1 MRFAAATLVLLAA
14 LAAQPAPAATLPR
27 AWPGSV
33 VGYRDL
39 TGRHGYHRAVS
50 LAVAA
55 WNRLKLGIRF
65 VPARGRSVSVT
76 IVYAAG
82 RCLSGRAGS
91 APLGFRPA
99 GARVVV
105 RSCPDVVRPLLV
117 AHELGR
123 VLGLGNDDS
132 ACSLMNS
139 KGVSDGVRYA
149 VPARCPRRARPGWL
163 PRLVDP
169 RAVRR
174 ARAVYTAPGPPVAVS
189 LSVENGLRIDWSQQR
204 RVPRTVV
211 LRALGRCP
219 TAHDVALGAAA
230 LVYDKPGFAGP
241 HFAVDT
247 SSLRSHGS
255 YCYRVFNISR
265 YGRATPSPHTVT
277 YVADI
282 PPTAAFSVATAAPS
296 AGSPVAF
303 ADGSTDPDGSIVRW
317 RWDFGDPGSGA
328 GDVLDTTDAAAGR
341 APTHVFAA
349 AGSYTVTL
357 TVTDDGGRSASVT
370 ASLTIAAGGGSP

>member
-14 LAAQPAPAATLPR
+14 LAAQPASAATLPR

-33 VGYRDL
+33 VGFRDL
-39 TGRHGYHRAVS
+39 TGQHGYHRAVA

-65 VPARGRSVSVT
+65 VPARGRAASVT

-123 VLGLGNDDS
+123 VLGLENDDRG
-132 ACSLMNS
+132 CSLMNS
-139 KGVSDGVRYA
+139 KGVSDGASYA
-149 VPARCPRRARPGWL
+149 VPARCPRRARPAWL

-174 ARAVYTAPGPPVAVS
+174 ARTVYAAPGPPAAVS
-189 LSVENGLRIDWSQQR
+189 LSVQNGLRIGWSQQR

-211 LRALGRCP
+211 ARALGRCP
-219 TAHDVALGAAA
+219 TAHDVALRTAT
-230 LVYDKPGFAGP
+230 LVYDEPGFAGP
-241 HFAVDT
+241 HYAVDT
-247 SSLRSHGS
+247 SSLRPRSS
-255 YCYRVFNISR
+255 YCYRVFNVSR

-282 PPTAAFSVATAAPS
+282 PPTAAFSVATTAPS
-296 AGSPVAF
+296 AGSPVMF
-303 ADGSTDPDGSIVRW
+303 ADGSSDPDGSIVHW
-317 RWDFGDPGSGA
+317 SWDFGDPASGA
-328 GDVLDTTDAAAGR
+328 ADALDTTDPTAGR
-341 APTHVFAA
+341 APTHSFAA
-349 AGSYTVTL
+349 AGTYTVTL
-357 TVTDDGGRSASVT
+357 TVTDDGGRT
-370 ASLTIAAGGGSP
+370 ASATAAVTVAAGGGSP